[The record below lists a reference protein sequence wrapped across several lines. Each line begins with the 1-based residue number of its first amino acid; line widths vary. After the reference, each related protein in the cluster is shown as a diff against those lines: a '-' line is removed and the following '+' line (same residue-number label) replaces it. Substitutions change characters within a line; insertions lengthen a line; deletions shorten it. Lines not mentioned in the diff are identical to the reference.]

1 MLVPN
6 PTRANGDPGGRPRV
20 VTVLRRSARVWT
32 VLVRLLLT
40 VVTLVGLAGSSGMT
54 PSTLCLSAHL
64 VAVSGHGGAAA
75 VDRAMGCD

>member
-1 MLVPN
+1 LVPN
-6 PTRANGDPGGRPRV
+6 PIRDSDDPARRPRV
-20 VTVLRRSARVWT
+20 VTVLRRFARAWT
-32 VLVRLLLT
+32 VLIRLLLT

-64 VAVSGHGGAAA
+64 VAVSGHGGAAP

>member
-1 MLVPN
+1 MPN
-6 PTRANGDPGGRPRV
+6 PTCANDGAARRPRV
-20 VTVLRRSARVWT
+20 VTVLRRFARAWT

-40 VVTLVGLAGSSGMT
+40 VVTVVGLAGSSGMT
-54 PSTLCLSAHL
+54 PSTLCLSAHP

>member
-1 MLVPN
+1 MPN
-6 PTRANGDPGGRPRV
+6 PTRAKDDPAGRPRV
-20 VTVLRRSARVWT
+20 VTVLRRSARAWT
-32 VLVRLLLT
+32 VLIRLLLT

-64 VAVSGHGGAAA
+64 AAVSGHGGSAP